1 MGGTDIFL
9 KQAQMIMKP
18 DLNVRL
24 RILIP
29 AIENAVANNA
39 FRRRDIL
46 TAHNRQTVDTNNTD
60 AEDQLVQADT
70 PALTNERHRDRAIS
84 MATLTGSARAAVEA
98 DVVQPYTEVGG
109 ATEASTHAGCSSAD
123 PVRQIP
129 FHEPYEVLIEPGG
142 TDLNIAH
149 SGGLAISL
157 TVAAFPHRFVGD
169 IRYIH
174 SDIYSWKCSKKPGRT
189 KGGLGREPH
198 ALQTA
203 LPEVLCL

>member
-1 MGGTDIFL
+1 M
-9 KQAQMIMKP
+9 
-18 DLNVRL
+18 
-24 RILIP
+24 
-29 AIENAVANNA
+29 ANNA
-39 FRRRDIL
+39 FRRCDIL

-70 PALTNERHRDRAIS
+70 PALANERQRDRAIS

-98 DVVQPYTEVGG
+98 DVIQPYTEVGG

-142 TDLNIAH
+142 TDPNISH

-157 TVAAFPHRFVGD
+157 TVAAFLHRFVGD

-189 KGGLGREPH
+189 KGGIGREPH